1 MTEWDGEKV
10 MQQIGVIKIS
20 FHWDYIYLASSVDDL
35 LGRLGC
41 SALRDSDFCQFNH
54 ILLFNTKIISLLFW

>member
-1 MTEWDGEKV
+1 MNEWDGEKV

-41 SALRDSDFCQFNH
+41 SALRD
-54 ILLFNTKIISLLFW
+54 